1 MPEADP
7 AHAPMRSAEA
17 DRAPAAKAALRA
29 IVRAARRHPET
40 PEAVEQ
46 RTARALEASSAHHTI
61 AVYASIGDEPD
72 AWPLIDALH
81 AAGRTLLLPV
91 LGRRPDG
98 TPRREPDWAHYAGRP
113 QLRPGYAGVP
123 EPSTEPLGAD
133 GLGDAT
139 LIWCAALAAT
149 PAGDRLGTGGGW
161 YDRALLHARAD
172 AVVGVLLRDSEV
184 KDALPVESF
193 DRPVGLIVTEAR
205 TIRTPF
211 LAE

>member
-1 MPEADP
+1 MRGADGG
-7 AHAPMRSAEA
+7 RSRA
-17 DRAPAAKAALRA
+17 DKAALRA
-29 IVRAARRHPET
+29 IVREGRRRPESA
-40 PEAVEQ
+40 EAVER
-46 RTARALEASSAHHTI
+46 RTARAVAASAGHHTV

-72 AWPLIDALH
+72 TWGLIDALD
-81 AAGRTLLLPV
+81 AAGCTLLLPV

-98 TPRREPDWAHYAGRP
+98 TPRREPYLAHYAGRHH
-113 QLRPGYAGVP
+113 LRLGYAGVP

-184 KDALPVESF
+184 MDALPVESF

-205 TIRTPF
+205 TIRTPY

>member
-1 MPEADP
+1 M
-7 AHAPMRSAEA
+7 
-17 DRAPAAKAALRA
+17 
-29 IVRAARRHPET
+29 
-40 PEAVEQ
+40 
-46 RTARALEASSAHHTI
+46 
-61 AVYASIGDEPD
+61 
-72 AWPLIDALH
+72 
-81 AAGRTLLLPV
+81 
-91 LGRRPDG
+91 
-98 TPRREPDWAHYAGRP
+98 
-113 QLRPGYAGVP
+113 P

-184 KDALPVESF
+184 MDALPVESF

-205 TIRTPF
+205 TIRTPY